1 MLHVRQTVVICAS
14 LVALLAPAAAL
25 AVQEGSG
32 DGTLVVKDGSAPKGV
47 AVVTLAIQGAVIGHV
62 AGRGRLV
69 IEDLT
74 GTFVPEVTNYDWH
87 KTSGLGEDTW
97 VGTDFRFRAVG
108 GTYKITIYGQDISLV
123 ASGQGSAVLT
133 GLPDAPAADGR
144 FSLNGSLFR
153 SLPATPTRPL
163 LIPTA
168 STG

>member
-1 MLHVRQTVVICAS
+1 M
-14 LVALLAPAAAL
+14 
-25 AVQEGSG
+25 QEGSG

-47 AVVTLAIQGAVIGHV
+47 AVVTLAIQGAVIGHI

-108 GTYKITIYGQDISLV
+108 GTYKITIYGQDIDVV
-123 ASGQGSAVLT
+123 ASGQGSVVLT

>member
-1 MLHVRQTVVICAS
+1 M
-14 LVALLAPAAAL
+14 
-25 AVQEGSG
+25 QEGSG
-32 DGTLVVKDGSAPKGV
+32 DGTLVVKDGSAQKGV
-47 AVVTLAIQGAVIGHV
+47 AVVTLAIQGAVIGHI

-108 GTYKITIYGQDISLV
+108 GTYKITIYGQDIDVV
-123 ASGQGSAVLT
+123 ASGQGSVVLT

>member
-1 MLHVRQTVVICAS
+1 MQ
-14 LVALLAPAAAL
+14 
-25 AVQEGSG
+25 QGSG

-47 AVVTLAIQGAVIGHV
+47 AVVTLAIQGAVIGHI

-87 KTSGLGEDTW
+87 KTSGSEDTW

-108 GTYKITIYGQDISLV
+108 GTYKITIYGQDIDIV
-123 ASGQGSAVLT
+123 ASGQGSVVPT
-133 GLPDAPAADGR
+133 GMPDAPAADGR

>member
-1 MLHVRQTVVICAS
+1 VLHVRRTVVICAS

-47 AVVTLAIQGAVIGHV
+47 AVVTLAIQGAVIGHI

-108 GTYKITIYGQDISLV
+108 GTYKITIYGQDIDVV
-123 ASGQGSAVLT
+123 ASGQGSVVLT